1 MGILPAFAA
10 LYVRRYV
17 KEPEVWLENRRRQ
30 RVEKREVRTPLFS
43 IFKRGPIGN
52 TIGACWWR

>member
-1 MGILPAFAA
+1 M
-10 LYVRRYV
+10 
-17 KEPEVWLENRRRQ
+17 LEFGSSKPQ
-30 RVEKREVRTPLFS
+30 AVEKREVRTPLFS